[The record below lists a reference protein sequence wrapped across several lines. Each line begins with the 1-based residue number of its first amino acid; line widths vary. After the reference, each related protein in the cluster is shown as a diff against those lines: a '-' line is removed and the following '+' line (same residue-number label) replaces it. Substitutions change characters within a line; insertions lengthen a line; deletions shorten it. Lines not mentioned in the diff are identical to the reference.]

1 MSYTPNI
8 DVDDV
13 FMFNLKLHQGITNK
27 ETVSCIYKSY
37 HTSHISSSIE
47 SIQYH
52 HAGGRS
58 STYSISEYQVLVH
71 YVLTIA
77 ATDWNCNENYN
88 CKQVI

>member
-37 HTSHISSSIE
+37 HTSHISLSME
-47 SIQYH
+47 SIKYH
-52 HAGGRS
+52 AEARPE
-58 STYSISEYQVLVH
+58 YCQYQVEFIM
-71 YVLTIA
+71 T
-77 ATDWNCNENYN
+77 
-88 CKQVI
+88 

>member
-47 SIQYH
+47 STCNTMQEVEAAHIQYQ
-52 HAGGRS
+52 
-58 STYSISEYQVLVH
+58 STKFEFIMS
-71 YVLTIA
+71 
-77 ATDWNCNENYN
+77 
-88 CKQVI
+88 